1 MKLKCQNKIFSF
13 VIGIAGAVAMFQT
26 LSLFETTGRES
37 VIYSNSFLSA
47 VFCIFSVIL
56 YQKAYE
62 SFVENKKIKT
72 IISLI
77 YSFALATALCTGR
90 YLETV
95 ENVNV
100 GNRKMWVFILILTI
114 YFAPFVSTTW
124 QWIEKKWNGQGKVEQ
139 GKKSTLKDMLLYAGI
154 IFLCWLPVFLAF
166 YPGAFVYDAGDE
178 LFQVETRMFTTHHPL
193 THVLLLGGFVRAGK
207 VFFDSYN
214 VGIALYTLL
223 QMLLLAVAFGYT
235 VCFIKNKINNSYFL
249 WGTVAFYGLFPV
261 IPMYA
266 VCSSKDTIFTAAF
279 LVVVIK
285 MLQFMEEKEAFF
297 VNKGNIF
304 VSIAAAVAMMLFR
317 NNGMYAYVVWAIVLG
332 AICVVVRKDR
342 KAYLKMFLIM
352 VISAVCFVGCS
363 KALSWAT
370 KATPGGKQ
378 EIMTVPIQ
386 QMVRTYIYSPET
398 YTQEEKEVL
407 FEMIPEEEMHLYNAR
422 ISDLVKSK
430 FDNEAFQREPMKYLQ
445 LWAKIGMRK
454 PLVYLNAWLMTSYGY
469 WYPDAVNNVYGGT
482 ARYTF
487 TYDESSYFG
496 FETEQ
501 PGVRESKFPWLEE
514 QYRKMSL
521 ELYQQRV
528 PGVSMLF
535 SLGFFFWGYLFVL
548 GFQLQK
554 GDWEKTIALSG
565 ILLLWL
571 TAILGPTY
579 LVRYV
584 LILWFA
590 APVLVV
596 STKE

>member
-1 MKLKCQNKIFSF
+1 MKPKCHKKILPFLM
-13 VIGIAGAVAMFQT
+13 GILGPIAMFQT

-37 VIYSNSFLSA
+37 VVYSNSFLSA
-47 VFCIFSVIL
+47 VFCIFSVVL
-56 YQKAYE
+56 YKKAYE
-62 SFVENKKIKT
+62 SFVEHKKSKT
-72 IISLI
+72 IIALI
-77 YSFALATALCTGR
+77 YSLALATALSAGR

-100 GNRKMWVFILILTI
+100 SNSKLWINILILTI
-114 YFAPFVSTTW
+114 YFAPFVSFVW
-124 QWIEKKWNGQGKVEQ
+124 QWIEEKGKRQ
-139 GKKSTLKDMLLYAGI
+139 ACLNQQRKSTVKEIFLYAGI

-207 VFFDSYN
+207 VFFNSYN
-214 VGIALYTLL
+214 IGIALYTLL
-223 QMLLLAVAFGYT
+223 QMLLLAGVFGYT
-235 VCFIKNKINNSYFL
+235 VCYIKRKSDKPWL
-249 WGTVAFYGLFPV
+249 VWGTVAFYGLFPV

-279 LVVVIK
+279 LIVVIK
-285 MLQFMEEKEAFF
+285 MLQLMEEKEAFLAS
-297 VNKGNIF
+297 KGNIF

-317 NNGMYAYVVWAIVLG
+317 NNGMYAYVVWAALLG
-332 AICVVVRKDR
+332 AICVIGKQN
-342 KAYLKMFLIM
+342 KKIYFKMLLIM
-352 VISAVCFVGCS
+352 LFSVVCFFGCS
-363 KALSWAT
+363 KILSWGT
-370 KATPGGKQ
+370 KATQGGKQ

-386 QMVRTYIYSPET
+386 QMVRTFAYSPET

-407 FEMIPEEEMHLYNAR
+407 FEIIPEKEMQLYNAR
-422 ISDLVKSK
+422 LSDLIKSK
-430 FDNEAFQREPMKYLQ
+430 FDNDTFNQDKMKYLQ

-454 PLVYLNAWLMTSYGY
+454 PLAYLNAWLMTSYGY
-469 WYPDAVNNVYGGT
+469 WYPDAVINVYGGT
-482 ARYTF
+482 ARFTF
-487 TYDESSYFG
+487 TYEESSYFG

-501 PGVRESKFPWLEE
+501 PGMRDSKFPWLEE
-514 QYRKMSL
+514 QYRKLSL
-521 ELYQQRV
+521 ELYQQKI

-535 SLGFFFWGYLFVL
+535 SPGFLFWGYLFVL

-554 GDWEKTIALSG
+554 GQWEKAVALSG

-571 TAILGPTY
+571 TAVLGPTY

-596 STKE
+596 SAKE